1 MLDNLRKEIKTQ
13 ITEYAISQKNVQNPD
28 GEKRKLKDKL
38 KKLKDLYLNDLID
51 LSEYRKDYESYQ
63 AELKKLDSVKRPEMN
78 TRRLQRLLNEDFVS
92 AYETLDREHK
102 RAFWRSI
109 IKEIYIND
117 KREIVRIVF
126 L

>member
-1 MLDNLRKEIKTQ
+1 MQGKKLL
-13 ITEYAISQKNVQNPD
+13 YNVTFL
-28 GEKRKLKDKL
+28 KRKLKDKL
-38 KKLKDLYLNDLID
+38 KKLKDLYLNDPID
-51 LSEYRKDYESYQ
+51 LSEYRKDYESYR

-92 AYETLDREHK
+92 AYEALDREHK